1 MSSPHGP
8 YELGPID
15 ATMGSKALRGS
26 EFGKNCLN
34 SDCSLQPRN
43 MELELLV
50 ITNQHSAMNMY
61 SGLTPVR
68 VIFV

>member
-26 EFGKNCLN
+26 EFGKNCLSSN
-34 SDCSLQPRN
+34 CSLQGTLSWNR
-43 MELELLV
+43 
-50 ITNQHSAMNMY
+50 
-61 SGLTPVR
+61 
-68 VIFV
+68 